1 MPHIEPDIT
10 CEDSGEIFAAVVVN
24 SDSSD
29 NKHRVLRMA
38 IRKTWGN
45 STDKQSRN
53 KWRLFF
59 ALGISANNAYNLKNR
74 QEALQ
79 YNDVIIGNFTD
90 IYKNIVIKTFMSHF
104 WVSTKLSCKYVLKTD
119 DDVYV
124 RVPRL
129 LKWLEKEGF
138 PNPFYGGFLNENP
151 VVHRDPASP
160 WFISKEEFNE
170 TKWPPF
176 SHGAFQVI
184 STDILPRFFNYTQ
197 FRKPLHTDDAYF
209 GVVARHLGVRATQ
222 IPGFSL
228 THPITDCQFM
238 TATAFGHK
246 IDANYMLKYHSNYK
260 TLLA

>member
-1 MPHIEPDIT
+1 MT
-10 CEDSGEIFAAVVVN
+10 
-24 SDSSD
+24 
-29 NKHRVLRMA
+29 

-45 STDKQSRN
+45 STYKQTRN

-59 ALGISANNAYNLKNR
+59 SLGISANNAYNLKNR
-74 QEALQ
+74 QEALK

-104 WVSTKLSCKYVLKTD
+104 WVSTKISCKYVLKTD

-129 LKWLEKEGF
+129 LQWLEKEGF
-138 PNPFYGGFLNENP
+138 PDPFYGGYLNKHP
-151 VVHRDPASP
+151 SVLRDPRSQ
-160 WFISKEEFNE
+160 WFVSKEDFNE

-197 FRKPLHTDDAYF
+197 FRKPFNTDDAYF
-209 GVVARHLGVRATQ
+209 GVVARHLGVTATQ

-228 THPITDCQFM
+228 IHPITDCQIM
-238 TATAFGHK
+238 TATAIGHE
-246 IDANYMLKYHSNYK
+246 IDALSMLKYHSTYNQVIWKK
-260 TLLA
+260 TLSALLLLFDSPLNIFDTIRRLTDCI